1 MTKTEWL
8 KVMERCHTHND
19 FFKPYDIDRNRIW
32 FAIIP
37 DSMTLDK
44 AFVIVDDFYRHN
56 KGNIRLAD
64 FEAAIKGERAE
75 AAAKQRAIET
85 TQLIDNR
92 AGDWPTITDE
102 TRAMIRSLKNISKAR

>member
-8 KVMERCHTHND
+8 QVMERCHTHND

-32 FAIIP
+32 FSIVP
-37 DSMTLDK
+37 DNMTVQK
-44 AFVIVDDFYRHN
+44 GYAIVDDFYRNN

-75 AAAKQRAIET
+75 TAAQNRAAAT
-85 TQLIDNR
+85 TQLLDNR
-92 AGDWPTITDE
+92 NGDWPVISDA
-102 TRAMIRSLKNISKAR
+102 TRAMIQTLKGK